1 MNINDHIAEF
11 IKAEPSD
18 STSKRVF
25 AILLPR
31 ATLASA
37 MTLATAHLLSAGDAP
52 PIAVIA
58 NAVENAAKITHINPA
73 VAASIA
79 LLTYGGERTI
89 MSILEQLLKP
99 IIASSEARGEAR
111 GQARGEEQ
119 ATASANRRWRAWL
132 ARRDAARDQG
142 LPFDEPPP
150 DHEPAE

>member
-18 STSKRVF
+18 STSKRIF

-37 MTLATAHLLSAGDAP
+37 MTLATAHLLSAGHAP
-52 PIAVIA
+52 PIAIIA
-58 NAVENAAKITHINPA
+58 SAIEHAAKITHINPA

-89 MSILEQLLKP
+89 MSILELLMKP
-99 IIASSEARGEAR
+99 IIASSEARGES
-111 GQARGEEQ
+111 RGEER
-119 ATASANRRWRAWL
+119 ATASSNQRWRAWL
-132 ARRDAARDQG
+132 TRRDAARDQG